1 MPASSRLAL
10 YLDMQILQSP
20 VYRERGTFRYCLELA
35 RALSALPGAVRGM
48 GLNPL
53 MPFPAQLPSDLVST
67 RLQWSTAVNFRRAL
81 EEGPTAYMVMAPFW
95 MTMFEA
101 LVPPYAAR
109 PDIPMVMML
118 TDVIPLTQPDG
129 FFAEPQVLRRSRL
142 RADLIRSAD
151 LVLTISEATRQ
162 EAIRVL
168 ELDEERTVNIS
179 SGVSPLFQPAEDRTQ
194 LRPLIAKNLPE
205 ITRPFVLCIT
215 GPWPRKNTEGLIQA
229 FAELPEDLR
238 KLYQLVLVCRLN
250 DEYRA
255 RWRERAQN
263 LGLSDDE
270 VVLTDVVTESVL
282 RTLYQSADLFVYP
295 PFFEGFGLPAAEAAA
310 CGCPTIVSNT
320 SSMPEILGF
329 PPATFDPHD
338 PADIARV
345 MIRALTDSGFRQE
358 LEQSA
363 AAAAQKHTWNA
374 VARRAIDSLDR
385 IERPIRQSWV
395 PRVALVGGVPQF
407 ATKPQEF
414 RMLDLAALSE
424 KCELDVF
431 GVERSELPASS
442 SQHARYLPLE
452 ALGRSFN
459 PAAYDAIVYVL
470 GDSKPAEAL
479 ALVYP
484 SFIWLQPFI
493 EPHKPPAPS
502 GLHVRISRGVMV
514 GSRDQLHKV
523 RMAPGPGVRPTP
535 VTSVADPA
543 GLLEFVARVA

>member
-1 MPASSRLAL
+1 MSANSQLGL

-20 VYRERGTFRYCLELA
+20 VYTERGTFRYCLELA
-35 RALSALPGAVRGM
+35 RALSATPGAVRGM

-53 MPFPAQLPSDLVST
+53 MPFPAQLPSDLVFS
-67 RLQWSTAVNFRRAL
+67 RLQWSTAVNFRHVLR
-81 EEGPTAYMVMAPFW
+81 EGPTAYTVMAPFW

-109 PDIPMVMML
+109 PDIPMIMLL

-129 FFAEPQVLRRSRL
+129 FFAEPQTLRRSRL

-151 LVLTISEATRQ
+151 LVLTISEATRK

-168 ELDEERTVNIS
+168 DLDEGRAVNIS
-179 SGVSPLFQPAEDRTQ
+179 SGVSPFFRPAEDRTE
-194 LRPLIAKNLPE
+194 LRPIITKNLPG
-205 ITRPFVLCIT
+205 ITRPFVLCVT

-238 KLYQLVLVCRLN
+238 KHYQLVLVCRLN

-255 RWRERAQN
+255 RWWEHTRN
-263 LGLSDDE
+263 LGLSDED
-270 VVLTDVVTESVL
+270 VVLTDVVTESML

-320 SSMPEILGF
+320 SSMPEILSF
-329 PPATFDPHD
+329 PLATFDPYD
-338 PADIARV
+338 PTDIARV
-345 MIRALTDSGFRQE
+345 MARALTDSGFRQE
-358 LEQSA
+358 LEHSA
-363 AAAAQKHTWNA
+363 ATAAQKHTWNA
-374 VARRAIDSLDR
+374 VARRAIESLER
-385 IERPIRQSWV
+385 IQRPIRQSWV

-407 ATKPQEF
+407 ATNRQESQ
-414 RMLDLAALSE
+414 MLDLTRLSE
-424 KCELDVF
+424 KCELDIF
-431 GVERSELPASS
+431 GVERSLPASS
-442 SQHARYLPLE
+442 SNHARYLPLE
-452 ALGRSFN
+452 TLGRSLN
-459 PAAYDAIVYVL
+459 PASYDAIVYVL

-493 EPHKPPAPS
+493 QPHKPPAPS
-502 GLHVRISRGVMV
+502 ALHVRISRGVMV
-514 GSRDQLHKV
+514 GSVNQLHKM
-523 RMAPGPGVRPTP
+523 RMAPGPGAHPTP
-535 VTSVADPA
+535 VTSVTDPA